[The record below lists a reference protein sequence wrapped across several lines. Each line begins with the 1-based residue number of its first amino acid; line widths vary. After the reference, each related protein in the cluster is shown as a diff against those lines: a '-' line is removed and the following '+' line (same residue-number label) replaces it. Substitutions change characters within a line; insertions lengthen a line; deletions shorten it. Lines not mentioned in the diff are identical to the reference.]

1 MSAPIQYPAILIIA
15 AGQSK
20 RLGSPKQLLSFEGE
34 TLINRQ
40 IRIITSAVDVPV
52 FVVLGAHAES
62 IEAQLKDHE
71 VTVVINDQWQE
82 GMASSIRF
90 GISSILKN
98 DSLIDGIM
106 IVVCDQP
113 YLEASL
119 VQSMI
124 RLQRESLKSIV
135 ACSYEGIVGTPVLFH
150 KNMFEKL
157 LALEGDTGARK
168 IIKNNPD
175 EVAILSFEKGIVD
188 IDTIEDYQKLV
199 KEAASK

>member
-20 RLGSPKQLLSFEGE
+20 RLGSPKQLLVFEGE

-52 FVVLGAHAES
+52 YLVLGAHATS
-62 IEAQLKDHE
+62 IKAQLKDHE

-82 GMASSIRF
+82 GMASSIRV
-90 GISSILKN
+90 GVDAIMNKN
-98 DSLIDGIM
+98 PSIDGVM

-113 YLEASL
+113 FLDASII
-119 VQSMI
+119 QSI
-124 RLQRESLKSIV
+124 FSLQKSSLQSIV
-135 ACSYEGIVGTPVLFH
+135 ACSYDGIIGTPVLFH
-150 KNMFEKL
+150 KTMFEKL
-157 LALEGDTGARK
+157 LALEGDIGARK
-168 IIKNNPD
+168 IINDNPD
-175 EVAILSFEKGIVD
+175 EVSILSFEKGIVD
-188 IDTIEDYQKLV
+188 IDTLEDYQKLV